1 MSNYIVTTD
10 FAVKDTYAHGDSR
23 KIAKG
28 ADVALELT
36 NIATAVATKQDT
48 ASKNVANGYAG
59 LDASA
64 LVPLGEIPS
73 LPASQITSGT
83 FALARLGTGSPS
95 SANFL
100 RGDGTWSGITSGN
113 VSGLALSA
121 TTDTTNASN
130 ITSGTL
136 ALARVGISGVGSS
149 ANFLR
154 GDGVWA
160 GISSGNVSGL
170 GTLATFS
177 FSGSSAQF
185 LRGDGVFT
193 GITSGNV
200 SGLAL
205 SATTDT
211 TNAGNISSGT
221 LSNSRLNNV
230 GTMPGIT
237 IAVDPG
243 SAPSGSFGQI
253 FFYY

>member
-48 ASKNVANGYAG
+48 SSKNVANGYAG

-64 LVPLGEIPS
+64 LVALSQIPS
-73 LPASQITSGT
+73 VT
-83 FALARLGTGSPS
+83 FNLARLGSGSPS
-95 SANFL
+95 SVNFL